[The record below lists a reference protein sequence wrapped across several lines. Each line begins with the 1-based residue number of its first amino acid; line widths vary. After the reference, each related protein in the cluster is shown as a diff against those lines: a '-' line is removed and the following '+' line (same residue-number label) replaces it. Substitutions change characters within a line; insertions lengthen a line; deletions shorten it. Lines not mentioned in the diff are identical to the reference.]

1 MNSERRRNEREQL
14 RARLSLLVDEIDTVV
29 QGLIH
34 NYQDDGL
41 VVLAAPDDGQMM
53 EMDHGQG
60 LQHDQQ
66 MQQPWELDPPMP
78 EQHLEIGPQLPDAW
92 ELVPYQPPPQWDQ
105 VAHVEQQP
113 QQQQQQHYHHQ
124 QQQQQQQGAW
134 DEGWEE
140 QLSPNALAQIQDE
153 ADGLRQDLTFW
164 LDEGTTAG
172 ILDPLQPHPQQ
183 QQQQPV
189 QGWET
194 PRTHFERPVPQR
206 TPSPSGDAP
215 VALIRELNFSDQCLL
230 CMGEHGLDCEV
241 TVRGNN
247 CGCVTICD
255 TCCENGWWTMYA
267 EAAREQAARQLEDSL
282 DPWTGLVRLDEDSQR
297 RWVEGHDARPK
308 CLGCQTSRI
317 DYLVG
322 VTRPRRSQRTRK
334 TTRCAFC

>member
-92 ELVPYQPPPQWDQ
+92 EL
-105 VAHVEQQP
+105 
-113 QQQQQQHYHHQ
+113 QQQQQHYHHQ

-134 DEGWEE
+134 DEEWDEPF
-140 QLSPNALAQIQDE
+140 LPNALAQIQDE
-153 ADGLRQDLTFW
+153 ADGLRQYLTFW
-164 LDEGTTAG
+164 LEQGTAG
-172 ILDPLQPHPQQ
+172 IHDPQQQQPQQQ

-194 PRTHFERPVPQR
+194 PRSHFERPVPQR

-215 VALIRELNFSDQCLL
+215 GALIRELNFSDQCLL

-247 CGCVTICD
+247 CGCVTVCD
-255 TCCENGWWTMYA
+255 TCCENGWWTRYA

-282 DPWTGLVRLDEDSQR
+282 DPWIGLVRLDEDSQR

-317 DYLVG
+317 DYLFG
-322 VTRPRRSQRTRK
+322 VTRRRRSQRTRK